1 MKKTNELAYTI
12 TSGIAH
18 RELKGQILFLRP
30 GDRHL
35 FTMNETGRFV
45 WQLLLKRTTVD
56 QAVRAFSRRFSVSQE
71 TAGKDVRSFLRQLER
86 RKIIRPVK
94 G

>member
-1 MKKTNELAYTI
+1 MKKSNEQAYAVAA
-12 TSGIAH
+12 GIAH

-45 WQLLLKRTTVD
+45 WQLLLKRKTVD
-56 QAVRAFSRRFSVSQE
+56 QIVRAFARRFSVSGEIAAQ
-71 TAGKDVRSFLRQLER
+71 DVRSFLRELER
-86 RKIIRPVK
+86 AKTIQPVR

>member
-1 MKKTNELAYTI
+1 MKKSNEQAYAVATD
-12 TSGIAH
+12 IAH

-45 WQLLLKRTTVD
+45 WQLLLKRKTVG
-56 QAVRAFSRRFSVSQE
+56 QVVAAFSRRFSVAQE
-71 TAGKDVRSFLRQLER
+71 TAAKDVRSFLGQLEK
-86 RKIIRPVK
+86 RKIIQPVK
-94 G
+94 E